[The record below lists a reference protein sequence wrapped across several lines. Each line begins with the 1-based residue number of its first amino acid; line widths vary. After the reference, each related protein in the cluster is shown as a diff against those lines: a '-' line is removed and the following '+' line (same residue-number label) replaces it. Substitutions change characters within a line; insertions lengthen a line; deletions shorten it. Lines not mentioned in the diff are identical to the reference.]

1 MKTEATYRVADIAL
15 DVRTGGNEAV
25 FTYSVGSEACP
36 GDGFFITVG
45 NRPAVGYAVRV
56 YDATE
61 EDLGFPAAR
70 LKSVQERIEGLSLPA
85 PLVDLVHFVSA
96 EYLCSLPSALS
107 AAMPPGAM
115 DRIQRT
121 WTLVEEAVGQSHL
134 DLTTLQKELVGS
146 LRAAGGTLEQ
156 SKKAQNPTMLKAMK
170 ALRAK
175 GIVREELSL
184 LPESEDARGVALFR
198 LTNDRDKIDEFLS
211 KNAKKRPAQALV
223 VMRLQEI
230 EQKALRISDIKGLC
244 GVAETTVK
252 SLLDVGILE
261 RDSGESGALRSAPDP
276 NKHQKIAIEAITDAI
291 QASRPD
297 AFLLYG
303 ITGSGKTEVYLRAAS
318 EALRLGRQVLYLVP
332 EIALAAQSMALLRQR
347 FGSSVA
353 VLHSELLPRERL
365 DNWLSVRQGRAAVV
379 LGARS
384 AIFAPLANIGLI
396 IVDEE
401 HENSYKQESSPRYHT
416 KTLARHLAKL
426 HGCPAVLGSA
436 TPSVE
441 SFTEAENEDLVLLSL
456 PERAANAQLPV
467 VHIEDL
473 TEGYRTGNPSILSEP
488 LLQRMESTFERGEQA
503 ILFLN
508 RRAYAPF
515 LICRDC
521 GHQFHCPQCSVS
533 LAYSRRDSRL
543 RCHQCGYFEPAPTLC
558 PECQGSRI
566 RPFGV
571 GTEKVEEAVAECFPD
586 VRVDRL
592 DRDIAQ
598 RKGALEKTLAAFG
611 AGETQVLVGT
621 QMVAKGLN
629 FPNVTLVGVIAADV
643 SLNIPDFRAS
653 ERTFQLLTQVAG
665 RAGRGSRPGEV
676 VIQTF
681 NPDHHAIVCAKD
693 HDFIRFYE
701 AVREERRE
709 VGYPPFKRLV
719 NIVFSGE
726 SRAEVGRTASQTA
739 EALKAGIR
747 SGEILG
753 PVDCPIE
760 RIQNRWRMHLL
771 IKLAHGDKPDFISE
785 AMSSIKPKNVQIV
798 VDVDP
803 YSLM

>member
-1 MKTEATYRVADIAL
+1 MKTATTYRVADIAL
-15 DVRTGGNEAV
+15 DVRSGGNEAV
-25 FTYSVGSEACP
+25 FTYAVGLDAKP
-36 GDGFFITVG
+36 GDGFFVTVG
-45 NRPAVGYAVRV
+45 NRAAVGYAVSVRDV
-56 YDATE
+56 TE
-61 EDLGFPAAR
+61 DELGFPAER
-70 LKSVQERIEGLSLPA
+70 LKSVQERIEGLSMPRQLI
-85 PLVDLVHFVSA
+85 DLVHFVSA
-96 EYLCSLPSALS
+96 EYLCSIPAALS
-107 AAMPPGAM
+107 AAMPPGAA
-115 DRIQRT
+115 DRIQRS
-121 WTLVEEAVGQSHL
+121 WKLNEEAVGETHL
-134 DLTTLQKELVGS
+134 ELTVLQRELIQA
-146 LRAAGGTLEQ
+146 LRAAGGSLDQ
-156 SKKAQNPTMLKAMK
+156 AKKGQNPATAKAMR

-175 GIVREELSL
+175 GIVEETLSL

-198 LTNDRDKIDEFLS
+198 LTNDRDRIDDFLS

-223 VMRLQEI
+223 VMRLQEV
-230 EQKALRISDIKGLC
+230 EQKALRLSDIKGLC
-244 GVAETTVK
+244 GVAETTIK
-252 SLLDVGILE
+252 TLIDSGILE
-261 RDSGESGALRSAPDP
+261 KDAGTAGPLQPAPEP
-276 NKHQKIAIEAITDAI
+276 NRHQRIAIDAITDSI
-291 QASRPD
+291 QTGAPT

-303 ITGSGKTEVYLRAAS
+303 ITGSGKTEVYLRAAAD
-318 EALRLGRQVLYLVP
+318 ALRLGKQVLYLVP
-332 EIALAAQSMALLRQR
+332 EIALAAQAIAQLRQR
-347 FGSSVA
+347 FGNSVA
-353 VLHSELLPRERL
+353 ILHSELLPRERL
-365 DNWLSVRQGRAAVV
+365 DNWLAVRQGRSPVV

-384 AIFAPLANIGLI
+384 AVFAPLSNLGLI

-416 KTLARHLAKL
+416 KALARHLARL
-426 HGCPAVLGSA
+426 HGCPVVLGSA

-441 SFTEAENEDLVLLSL
+441 SFAEAEKEELIQLSL
-456 PERAANAQLPV
+456 PERAANAQLPL

-473 TEGYRTGNPSILSEP
+473 TEGYKTGRPAILSE
-488 LLQRMESTFERGEQA
+488 LLLEKMKATFERGEQA

-533 LAYSRRDSRL
+533 LAYSRRDNRL

-558 PECQGSRI
+558 PDCQGNRI

-571 GTEKVEEAVAECFPD
+571 GTEKVEETVAEHFPEI
-586 VRVDRL
+586 RVDRL

-611 AGETQVLVGT
+611 SGETQVLVGT

-653 ERTFQLLTQVAG
+653 ERTFQLLSQVAG

-681 NPDHHAIVCAKD
+681 NPEHHAVLCAKD
-693 HDFIRFYE
+693 HDFIRFFE

-709 VGYPPFKRLV
+709 VGYPPFRRLV

-726 SRAEVGRTASQTA
+726 GRSDVGRAVAQA
-739 EALKAGIR
+739 ADAIR
-747 SGEILG
+747 ETGTDCEVLG

-771 IKLAHGDKPDFISE
+771 IKLPPSLKPDFIADALGSF
-785 AMSSIKPKNVQIV
+785 KPKNVQVV

>member
-1 MKTEATYRVADIAL
+1 MKTAVTYRVADIAL
-15 DVRTGGNEAV
+15 DVRSGGNEAV
-25 FTYSVGSEACP
+25 FTYAVGQDARP
-36 GDGFFITVG
+36 GDGFFVTVG
-45 NRPAVGYAVRV
+45 NRAAVGYAIRVREV
-56 YDATE
+56 DE
-61 EDLGFPAAR
+61 EDLGFPASR
-70 LKSVQERIEGLSLPA
+70 LKSVEDRIEGLSLPE

-96 EYLCSLPSALS
+96 EYLCSIPSALS
-107 AAMPPGAM
+107 AAMPPGVA
-115 DRIQRT
+115 DRVQRI
-121 WTLVEEAVGQSHL
+121 WTLNEDALSQNSHE
-134 DLTTLQKELVGS
+134 LTALQKELVEA
-146 LRAAGGTLEQ
+146 LRAAGGSIEQ
-156 SKKAQNPTMLKAMK
+156 TKKAQNPTTLKAMK

-175 GIVREELSL
+175 GIVRETMTLR
-184 LPESEDARGVALFR
+184 PESEDSRGAALYH
-198 LTNDRDKIDEFLS
+198 LTNDREKIEEFLS

-223 VMRLQEI
+223 VMRMQEV
-230 EQKALRISDIKGLC
+230 EEKALRISDIKGLC

-252 SLLDVGILE
+252 SLIESAILE
-261 RDSGESGALRSAPDP
+261 RESSSSSSIQAAPSP
-276 NKHQKIAIEAITDAI
+276 NKHQQITIEAVTEAV
-291 QASRPD
+291 QKQTATN
-297 AFLLYG
+297 FLLYG
-303 ITGSGKTEVYLRAAS
+303 ITGSGKTEVYLRAAA
-318 EALRLGRQVLYLVP
+318 EALRKGRQVLYLVP
-332 EIALAAQSMALLRQR
+332 EIALAAQAIAQLRQR
-347 FGSSVA
+347 FGGSVA

-365 DNWLSVRQGRAAVV
+365 DNWVDVRQGRSAVV

-384 AIFAPLANIGLI
+384 AIFAPLSNIGLI
-396 IVDEE
+396 ILDEE

-416 KTLARHLAKL
+416 KTLARHLGKL
-426 HGCPAVLGSA
+426 HSCPVVLGSA

-456 PERAANAQLPV
+456 PERAANAQLPA

-473 TEGYRTGNPSILSEP
+473 TGGYRAGSPSILTDT
-488 LLQRMESTFERGEQA
+488 LLDRMEATIKRGEQA

-533 LAYSRRDSRL
+533 LAYSRRDNRL
-543 RCHQCGYFEPAPTLC
+543 RCHQCGYFEAAPTLC
-558 PECQGSRI
+558 ADCRGTRI

-571 GTEKVEEAVAECFPD
+571 GTEKVEEAVKQHFPA

-592 DRDIAQ
+592 DRDVAQ

-643 SLNIPDFRAS
+643 SLNIPDFRAT
-653 ERTFQLLTQVAG
+653 ERTFQLLSQVAG
-665 RAGRGSRPGEV
+665 RAGRGQRPGEV

-681 NPDHHAIVCAKD
+681 NPEHHAILCARD
-693 HDFIRFYE
+693 HDFIRFFE

-709 VGYPPFKRLV
+709 VGYPPFRRLV

-726 SRAEVGRTASQTA
+726 GRSEVGRAVRA
-739 EALKAGIR
+739 AADALSAVLK

-760 RIQNRWRMHLL
+760 RIQNRWRMHLI
-771 IKLAHGDKPDFISE
+771 IKLPPTTKPDFIADALSNVQ
-785 AMSSIKPKNVQIV
+785 AKNVQIV